1 MPGYIPEIQQTDLPG
16 GLRLL
21 GVEYDRVP
29 WVSLTFMVKRGAEA
43 DPPGKA
49 GVADWTAEFLT
60 LGTRSRGQLELAQ
73 DIENR
78 GASLQ
83 AQAVWDATTITLEGL
98 AEDFPELMA
107 TLAEVVQTPAF
118 PEAEFPL
125 LKERRR
131 AELAHLL
138 DNPREFAS
146 SRFRRLFFKGAPYGH
161 SIRGDLEELADLGLE
176 DLRGFYQRE
185 FAPQVASLV
194 VVGMVPFR
202 RVAAE
207 AGRLFAPWP
216 GGGPPSPAYS
226 QAPANLCPPGIYLLD
241 RPEATQSEIR
251 LGHLGLPRSHPDYF
265 PLRLMNYILGEGGFS
280 SRLMSRIRSDLGFT
294 YGIRSSFSFL
304 RAPGPFLVSTFTPA
318 KNTAGV
324 VAEIKGVMAEVRE
337 QGVRP
342 QELEEAISYF
352 TGHFPLGLETP
363 RALAHRVLAIDLYDL
378 GRDYLQR
385 YCEQVRQVT
394 LKAAAQV
401 ARDHL
406 HPEAL
411 VALVVGPAD
420 QCAGA
425 LAQLGPLRIITK
437 I

>member
-1 MPGYIPEIQQTDLPG
+1 MAGHIPEIYPATLPG
-16 GLRLL
+16 GLNLL

-29 WVSLTFMVKRGAEA
+29 WVSLTLMVKRGAET

-60 LGTRSRGQLELAQ
+60 LGTRRRGQLELAQ

-83 AQAVWDATTITLEGL
+83 AQAGWDATTITLEGL
-98 AEDFPELMA
+98 AEDFPELLA

-125 LKERRR
+125 LQERRR

-138 DNPREFAS
+138 DDPREFAS
-146 SRFRRLFFKGAPYGH
+146 SRYRRLFFQGAPYGH
-161 SIRGDLEELADLGLE
+161 GIRGDLEELEGLGLK
-176 DLRGFYQRE
+176 DLQAFHQRE

-194 VVGMVPFR
+194 VVGMVPFSQ
-202 RVAAE
+202 VTEE
-207 AGRLFAPWP
+207 AGRLFATWR

-226 QAPANLCPPGIYLLD
+226 QAPAELCPPGIYLLD

-265 PLRLMNYILGEGGFS
+265 PLRLVNYILGEGGFS
-280 SRLMSRIRSDLGFT
+280 SRLMSRIRSDLGLT

-318 KNTAGV
+318 QNTAQV
-324 VAEIKGVMAEVRE
+324 VAEIQGVMAEVQAR
-337 QGVRP
+337 GVRP
-342 QELEEAISYF
+342 QELEEASSYF

-363 RALAHRVLAIDLYDL
+363 RALGHRVLAIDLYDL
-378 GRDYLQR
+378 GLDYLKR

-394 LKAAAQV
+394 LEAATQAAQS
-401 ARDHL
+401 HL
-406 HPEAL
+406 RPESL
-411 VALVVGPAD
+411 VTLVVGPAR
-420 QCAGA
+420 QCAET
-425 LAQLGPLRIITK
+425 LAQLGPLQIITK